1 MIFQMKEVNNSH
13 IQALGEGQIKY
24 KGQWYRESFIL
35 FNEEIITSW
44 SHPEVK
50 NLKIDDFKF
59 ALDSECELIVLGT
72 GLNQVFP
79 DRYLLTEILKRGK
92 GIEVMDTKS
101 ACRTYNVISSEY
113 RSVVAMLMIG

>member
-1 MIFQMKEVNNSH
+1 MKEENNSH

-24 KGQWYRESFIL
+24 KGHWYTESFIL

-50 NLKIDDFKF
+50 DLKIDDFKF
-59 ALDSECELIVLGT
+59 ALDSECELILLGT

-79 DRYLLTEILKRGK
+79 DRYLLTEILKAGK
-92 GIEVMDTKS
+92 GIEVMNTMS
-101 ACRTYNVISSEY
+101 ACRSYNVISSEY
-113 RSVVAMLMIG
+113 RSVVAMLMIN

>member
-1 MIFQMKEVNNSH
+1 MKEENNPH
-13 IQALGEGQIKY
+13 IQALDEGKIKY
-24 KGQWYRESFIL
+24 KGHWYTESFIL

-50 NLKIDDFKF
+50 DLKIDDFKF
-59 ALDSECELIVLGT
+59 ALESECELILLGT

-79 DRYLLTEILKRGK
+79 DRYLLTEILKEGK
-92 GIEVMDTKS
+92 GIEVMDTMS

-113 RSVVAMLMIG
+113 RSVVAMLMNN